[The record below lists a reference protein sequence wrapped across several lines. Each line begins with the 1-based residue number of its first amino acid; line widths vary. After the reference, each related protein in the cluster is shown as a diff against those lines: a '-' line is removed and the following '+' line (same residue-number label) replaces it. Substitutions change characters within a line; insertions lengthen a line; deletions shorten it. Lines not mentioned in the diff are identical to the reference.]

1 MTDSSRDFS
10 RLTQSRNW
18 LVLAAIPV
26 AGDLIL
32 KSLNLVS
39 IGLFNAWF
47 TSLLLLFLL
56 GFAASITARLMTF
69 KRTAISA
76 GPESSRQQPERD
88 ETSHLSERQSPD
100 LKWATLQREFVG
112 YLWFLIGIGS
122 FVWFKIATGYYEDL
136 AITLNPVTRF
146 LLNPYATHLF
156 VGIGFVVLIAVNLM
170 SNEKSR
176 LNVQVASLIA
186 MTACTA
192 IVFMGFIH
200 PLIKLL
206 ETLG

>member
-1 MTDSSRDFS
+1 MTDSSREFS

-76 GPESSRQQPERD
+76 GPESSSQQPERD

-122 FVWFKIATGYYEDL
+122 FVWYENSTHFYVDL
-136 AITLNPVTRF
+136 LIELNPVAHF
-146 LLNPYATHLF
+146 LLNPYAIHLF
-156 VGIGFVVLIAVNLM
+156 VGIGFVVLIAVNLA
-170 SNEKSR
+170 SNEKDR
-176 LNVQVASLIA
+176 LNVQAASLIA

-192 IVFMGFIH
+192 ILLLGIFH